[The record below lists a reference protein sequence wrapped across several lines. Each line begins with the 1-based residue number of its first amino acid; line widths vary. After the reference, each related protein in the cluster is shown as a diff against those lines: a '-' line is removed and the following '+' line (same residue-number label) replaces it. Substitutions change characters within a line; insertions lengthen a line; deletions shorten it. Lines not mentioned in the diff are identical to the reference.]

1 MIENSYSK
9 TIRLALAFS
18 VGLTC
23 VSASEIFAQDQKDGG
38 QIEDVQIEWTKEK
51 QITLPKANR
60 SFEKIPP
67 RPAEPITPAITYDF
81 KPLRFTAPDYNPVV
95 KPLRLKDELPSKIY
109 GNYVSVGFGN
119 YNSPFLRGSF
129 SSKRDAEKAYGVDL
143 FHRSFGKGSVRGDDS
158 GSGYTKID
166 GFYSGIG
173 AKVTADLGLQY
184 ERIMAKFYGF
194 TPIASDKS
202 PAVKQE
208 FNIVGLSG
216 AVSNTKP
223 GDFNFKLAGDFSYLD
238 DALKAA
244 ESEVGLH
251 FNSSYKISENQ
262 SILLRSDYI
271 LAARKD
277 EKVEA
282 KPRHLFRVNPAYQF
296 LIADKLRLSAGFNSV
311 VANDTIQEKKKV
323 HIYPDAWINYDIT
336 KEFGAYAGITGDYDK
351 VTLHTLARENPW
363 LNSNIPLSHT
373 NRAFEFRGGLK
384 GKVARKLS
392 IHAGTAL
399 VNFKHMYFYKNNPT
413 TPQRFDLVYDNTV
426 RLNFFAELGFNHS
439 EKANISTRI
448 DYFNYSMKTI
458 DYPWNRP
465 TYKAGVY
472 SWFKPIDK
480 IMITIDFVSQGGMKG
495 YDYGTSKVVSLPTVV
510 NLDAKVRYFM
520 SKRFSAFVEGSNI
533 LNSKYYMYQNYLAR
547 GAQVSLGA
555 SWSF

>member
-1 MIENSYSK
+1 MTQTRHMMKLGFAFTLSA
-9 TIRLALAFS
+9 ALVCFGS
-18 VGLTC
+18 NDL
-23 VSASEIFAQDQKDGG
+23 FAQDNKDGG

-51 QITLPKANR
+51 QITLPRANR
-60 SFEKIPP
+60 NFEKIPP
-67 RPAEPITPAITYDF
+67 RPVEPITPAITYDF
-81 KPLRFTAPDYNPVV
+81 KPLRFTAPDYNPAV

-109 GNYVSVGFGN
+109 GNYVSVGYGN

-129 SSKRDAEKAYGVDL
+129 SSKRDAEKSYGVDL

-166 GFYSGIG
+166 GYYSGIG
-173 AKVTADLGLQY
+173 PKFTADLGAQY
-184 ERIMAKFYGF
+184 ERIMAKFYGY
-194 TPIASDKS
+194 TPLTTDAT

-208 FNIVGLSG
+208 FNIFGLSG

-238 DALKAA
+238 DALNAA
-244 ESEVGLH
+244 ESEAGLH
-251 FNSSYKISENQ
+251 FNSTYKIDEKQ

-282 KPRHLFRVNPAYQF
+282 KPRHLLRINPAYQF
-296 LIADKLRLSAGFNSV
+296 VVAEKLRVSAGFNSV
-311 VANDTIQEKKKV
+311 VSNDTINEKKSV
-323 HIYPDAWINYDIT
+323 HIYPDAWVNYDLA

-363 LNSNIPLSHT
+363 LNANIPLSHT
-373 NRAFEFRGGLK
+373 NRAFEFRGGVK
-384 GKVARKLS
+384 GKIARKFS
-392 IHAGTAL
+392 VQAGAAL

-413 TPQRFDLVYDNTV
+413 TPQKFDLVYDNTV
-426 RLNFFAELGFNHS
+426 RLNFFGELGFNHS
-439 EKANISTRI
+439 EKVNISSRF
-448 DYFNYSMKTI
+448 DYFSYSMKTI

-465 TYKAGVY
+465 TYKVGVY

-480 IMITIDFVSQGGMKG
+480 IMLTIDFVSQGGMKG
-495 YDYGTSKVVSLPTVV
+495 FDNATSKVVTLKSAA
-510 NLDAKVRYFM
+510 NLDVKLRYFM
-520 SKRFSAFVEGSNI
+520 SKRFSAFVEGNNV